1 MLTPP
6 IPLDADAR
14 LGVQLTASTT
24 TVVAIRALVSN
35 TIDGPVRNRD
45 LGTVVHSAGD
55 RTIEST
61 FFSLAGGFL
70 WGAVATVGAGK
81 RGELYVMLTVTPG
94 RSNRDYRLAAGY
106 VHSGPGGS
114 LGDGEFA
121 ESGPGGGQG
130 NLRSID
136 LGDPAAGADYADIT
150 VPANALW
157 KIRGFHG
164 VFTTAA
170 GGTDRS
176 PSIRIQDGANVVVGG
191 TRANV
196 IQDPSEVATYLGAN
210 NNYGHQY
217 DQSVTGSVYNF
228 VMPDFLIP
236 EGFDVTFI
244 TQFIDGSDNWGDGQ
258 LLVEEWLTV

>member
-1 MLTPP
+1 M
-6 IPLDADAR
+6 D
-14 LGVQLTASTT
+14 
-24 TVVAIRALVSN
+24 
-35 TIDGPVRNRD
+35 
-45 LGTVVHSAGD
+45 GD
-55 RTIEST
+55 RPLLIYRATDAPAQLILRLVLEDGDGKLSKESP
-61 FFSLAGGFL
+61 FQIFSFTTDRTAVETLGEAFSSDAFVVGMSLGGGFL
-70 WGAVATVGAGK
+70 GVK
-81 RGELYVMLTVTPG
+81 RGEFYCSVLIRRKGGTEEVV
-94 RSNRDYRLAAGY
+94 AEGY
-106 VHSGPGGS
+106 IY
-114 LGDGEFA
+114 DGHKLSFGERV
-121 ESGPGGGQG
+121 ESGPGGGEG

-136 LGDPAAGADYADIT
+136 LGDPAAGADYADQT

-164 VFTTAA
+164 VFTTAV

-196 IQDPSEVATYLGAN
+196 IQDPSEVATYLGAG

-244 TQFIDGSDNWGDGQ
+244 TQFIDASDNWGDGQ
-258 LLVEEWLTV
+258 LLVEEWIQV